1 LTGGSTSRR
10 ITGRRL
16 AKLLEL
22 AGVELAEEKS
32 PPKTAIRRL

>member
-22 AGVELAEEKS
+22 AGVKLAGKKI
-32 PPKTAIRRL
+32 PPQTVIRRL